1 MPSKG
6 MTMASSDMKMPDPI
20 GYASKTG
27 HGTYFREALTTELR
41 ALEWAGRPM
50 WTPLY
55 DEPTVRRLIAEAVE
69 REREACAALCVKIE
83 RAGGH
88 GLCPASGFT
97 FAASI
102 RNRSKA

>member
-1 MPSKG
+1 
-6 MTMASSDMKMPDPI
+6 MTDDVKLPEPDRRIAEDDPMYGVI
-20 GYASKTG
+20 GADY
-27 HGTYFREALTTELR
+27 YEA
-41 ALEWAGRPM
+41 A
-50 WTPLY
+50 
-55 DEPTVRRLIAEAVE
+55 TVRRLIAEAVE